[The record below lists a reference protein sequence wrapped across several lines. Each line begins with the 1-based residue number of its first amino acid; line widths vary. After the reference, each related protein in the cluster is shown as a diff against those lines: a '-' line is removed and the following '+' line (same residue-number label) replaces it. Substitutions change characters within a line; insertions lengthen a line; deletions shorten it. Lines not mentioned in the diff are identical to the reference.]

1 MDNSKEQLAE
11 RRENLAE
18 KEMEVQPEKPGD
30 PVPLN
35 VAFGNKKL
43 LDWENDSDAQSND
56 VDVDQDQQ
64 DELQY
69 EVSVEEID
77 DALILAT
84 IIRDNSVVVKLT
96 YEKDLR
102 EFMGL
107 EEEVF
112 QEKLAELFEKDEY
125 VDINRVRHEEDVIY
139 YSNKHISNTY
149 ADLLIRLEKG
159 DLLELIAH
167 TVRHESKIYPRP
179 TTAEVFLGS
188 PYNFT
193 KKQLPELLKKLYENE
208 AYQDIQEVRASND
221 ALYLYSTLH
230 ITATYA
236 QSLAEWIEVEQD
248 EHQ

>member
-1 MDNSKEQLAE
+1 MDNSKDQAVEKQITEQPA
-11 RRENLAE
+11 
-18 KEMEVQPEKPGD
+18 EKPGD
-30 PVPLN
+30 PLPLI
-35 VAFGNKKL
+35 VTFGGEKL
-43 LDWENDSDAQSND
+43 LDWDDDVKEDSQPSDAD
-56 VDVDQDQQ
+56 T
-64 DELQY
+64 DEEDLQY

-84 IIRDNSVVVKLT
+84 IIRDNSVAIKLT

-112 QEKLAELFEKDEY
+112 QEKLTELFEKDEY
-125 VDINRVRHEEDVIY
+125 VDINRVRDEEDVIY
-139 YSNKHISNTY
+139 YSDKHISNTY
-149 ADLLIRLEKG
+149 ADLLIRINKG
-159 DLLELIAH
+159 DLFELVAH
-167 TVRHESKIYPRP
+167 TVRTESKIYPRP
-179 TTAEVFLGS
+179 TTTEVFFGP

-193 KKQLPELLKKLYENE
+193 KKQLPGLLETMYADEK
-208 AYQDIQEVRASND
+208 YQDIKEVRASND

-230 ITATYA
+230 MSAGYA